1 MKKMITLKKNQTYL
15 IYDKDSSIII
25 FEPDTKTKVNTQVIL
40 PKKMTDKNLLASNI
54 SLAILQKIKFDRFF
68 INDLI
73 EWFNKIF
80 SKDEEDE
87 TIH

>member
-1 MKKMITLKKNQTYL
+1 MKKNITLTKDQTYI
-15 IYDKDSSIII
+15 IYNKDSSIII

-40 PKKMTDKNLLASNI
+40 PKKMNDKNLLASNI
-54 SLAILQKIKFDRFF
+54 CLAILQKIKFDKFF

-80 SKDEEDE
+80 SKNKDV

>member
-1 MKKMITLKKNQTYL
+1 MKKTITLKKNQTYL
-15 IYDKDSSIII
+15 IYDKNSSIIV
-25 FEPDTKTKVNTQVIL
+25 FEPDTNTKVNTQVIL

-54 SLAILQKIKFDRFF
+54 TLAILQKIKFDKFF

-73 EWFNKIF
+73 EWFNNIF
-80 SKDEEDE
+80 SEDDK